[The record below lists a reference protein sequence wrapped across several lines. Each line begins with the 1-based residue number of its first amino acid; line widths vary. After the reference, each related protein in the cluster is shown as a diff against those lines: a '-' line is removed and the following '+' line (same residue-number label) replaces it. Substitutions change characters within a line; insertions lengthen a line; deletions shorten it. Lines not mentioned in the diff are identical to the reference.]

1 MAKLAILGASYL
13 QLPLVLKAREL
24 GHTSI
29 CLAWE
34 DGAVCQDYC
43 DKYYPISI
51 TNKEKVLEVCQK
63 EKIDGITSIAT
74 DVAVPTMAYV
84 ARKLGLTGNSVRSSA
99 LTTNKFL
106 MREAFAKNSLPIP
119 GFRIIRTIDDL
130 HTLEALSY
138 PIIIKPVDRS
148 GSLGI
153 TMIQSKDQLEDAVK
167 YALEKSF
174 TRQAIIEEFIE
185 GKEISVETISWE
197 GKHYILAYTDKVTS
211 GYPHF
216 VELEHHEPSI
226 LVSEEIRPTLNDLV
240 AKSLDALE
248 IEFGASHAEFII
260 NDRKE
265 IFITEIG
272 ARMGGDFIG
281 SDLVFLSTGYDFV
294 KGVID
299 ISLCNFTDPNIYE
312 NLFSGVFFLSDQS
325 SYVSYFINNY
335 IRFPEI
341 VRTELTSNEES
352 KLTSSSNRNGYFIYQ
367 GNKKMN
373 LL

>member
-24 GHTSI
+24 GHISI

-34 DGAVCQDYC
+34 DGAVCQDHC

-51 TNKEKVLEVCQK
+51 TDKEKVLEVCQK

-84 ARKLGLTGNSVRSSA
+84 AGQMGLTGNSVRSS
-99 LTTNKFL
+99 LLSTNKFL

-119 GFRIIRTIDDL
+119 GFRIIRSIDDL

-138 PIIIKPVDRS
+138 PLIIKPVDRS

-153 TMIQSKDQLEDAVK
+153 TMIRSHDQLEEALK
-167 YALEKSF
+167 YALETSF
-174 TRQAIIEEFIE
+174 SHQAIIEEFIE
-185 GKEISVETISWE
+185 GREISVETISWK

-216 VELEHHEPSI
+216 VELEHHQPSM
-226 LVSEEIRPTLNDLV
+226 LVTDEIRPALDQLV
-240 AKSLDALE
+240 VKSLDALE

-281 SDLVFLSTGYDFV
+281 SDLVMLSTGYDYLSGIIEIALGGFSVPELQGRDYAGVYFYTVYSKNV
-294 KGVID
+294 K
-299 ISLCNFTDPNIYE
+299 SLAKLKPKCIIRAQLDSSLNKK
-312 NLFSGVFFLSDQS
+312 LKQS
-325 SYVSYFINNY
+325 ADRS
-335 IRFPEI
+335 
-341 VRTELTSNEES
+341 
-352 KLTSSSNRNGYFIYQ
+352 GYFVYKSPE
-367 GNKKMN
+367 KKY
-373 LL
+373 L